1 MATSTKGGRIN
12 PEGEVFK
19 QYGEDQEFNI
29 SPDECFHL
37 KDVQV
42 DSVSMGKIDSY
53 LFSNITENHAIHAV
67 FEPIQYSIVAG
78 SSGNGSIS
86 PSGEILVDCGQSK
99 TFTFKPNDCY
109 FVYNVIVDDVSK
121 GQINE
126 YTFSDVRSSHR
137 INVIFKKHSYL
148 INASAEYGGTIE
160 PSGEFTVNCASSHIF
175 KITPNS
181 GFAVYDVHING
192 TSIGPA
198 TTYTVNN
205 ISEDLSVIAKFAA
218 MYSINEG
225 WNLLT
230 LNMSPENEWSSK
242 SLLES
247 INQNGDVVL
256 IQKWNNG
263 FWKTYSAGA
272 DFGAFKIEMGK
283 GYFLFSEKKSEWL
296 NHGNKWDGNLYN
308 IHMGYN
314 LLGFSTLG
322 AMKASELALSINESG
337 GNITAIRRWDGS
349 GLESYMVGTP
359 FGDFP
364 ILSKEGYFLYS
375 TKESTFQ
382 VSE

>member
-1 MATSTKGGRIN
+1 
-12 PEGEVFK
+12 
-19 QYGEDQEFNI
+19 
-29 SPDECFHL
+29 
-37 KDVQV
+37 
-42 DSVSMGKIDSY
+42 
-53 LFSNITENHAIHAV
+53 
-67 FEPIQYSIVAG
+67 
-78 SSGNGSIS
+78 
-86 PSGEILVDCGQSK
+86 
-99 TFTFKPNDCY
+99 
-109 FVYNVIVDDVSK
+109 
-121 GQINE
+121 
-126 YTFSDVRSSHR
+126 
-137 INVIFKKHSYL
+137 
-148 INASAEYGGTIE
+148 
-160 PSGEFTVNCASSHIF
+160 
-175 KITPNS
+175 
-181 GFAVYDVHING
+181 
-192 TSIGPA
+192 
-198 TTYTVNN
+198 TYTVNN

-322 AMKASELALSINESG
+322 AMKASELALSINESD